1 MTDSN
6 RPPDPKSPSTSD
18 GDRRATSRGRDR
30 RRAEW
35 HSFREAYPT
44 FLKIA
49 AFLFLLLVAG
59 DMWLAYRR
67 YAYGQEI
74 DRLRQGMTA
83 AERRKSDIVVS
94 SEQDKLRM
102 ALELARRQAHLD
114 THLHLSIATDSGVMY
129 LERDGALLRVMPVK
143 VAPARVPGVPATDT
157 AAMALPRGERTVQQ
171 VIGGD
176 QPALVLNGDARIYA
190 GSDTDA
196 VAAGSVR
203 ANPADL
209 RAILPN
215 VSAGMPVYFY

>member
-1 MTDSN
+1 MTDSP
-6 RPPDPKSPSTSD
+6 RPHDSDTSSEAN

-35 HSFREAYPT
+35 HAFREAYPT

-49 AFLFLLLVAG
+49 SVLFLLLVAG

-74 DRLRQGMTA
+74 DRLRRGMTA
-83 AERRKSDIVVS
+83 AERRKSDIVIG

-114 THLHLSIATDSGVMY
+114 THLHLSVAVDSGVMY
-129 LERDGALLRVMPVK
+129 LERDGALLRVMPVQ
-143 VAPARVPGVPATDT
+143 VAAARVPGVPATDT
-157 AAMALPRGERTVQQ
+157 AATTLPRGERTVQQ

-190 GSDTDA
+190 GADTDA
-196 VAAGSVR
+196 VDAGSVR
-203 ANPADL
+203 ANAADL

>member
-1 MTDSN
+1 MTDSR
-6 RPPDPKSPSTSD
+6 RPPDSD
-18 GDRRATSRGRDR
+18 TLPIAGSDRRAVSRGRDR
-30 RRAEW
+30 RREEW
-35 HSFREAYPT
+35 HSFRTAYPT
-44 FLKIA
+44 FLKVTA
-49 AFLFLLLVAG
+49 VLFLLLVAG

-67 YAYGQEI
+67 YAYRQEI

-83 AERRKSDIVVS
+83 AERRKSDIVVA

-114 THLHLSIATDSGVMY
+114 TRLHLSIAVDSGVMY

-143 VAPARVPGVPATDT
+143 VAAARVPGAAPSDT
-157 AAMALPRGERTVQQ
+157 AATTLPRGERTVQQ
-171 VIGGD
+171 VISGD

-203 ANPADL
+203 ANAADL

-215 VSAGMPVYFY
+215 VSAGTPVYFY